1 MLQPGGG
8 YGAAIAS
15 PGCGDVRSGWCSSMR
30 PGPCG
35 GCTACCTSS
44 QFVHIEPDET
54 RTLSRIP
61 AALLFPAPGLPR
73 GHRLMGYDEN
83 GHCPMLVDATCSIY
97 ADRPRTCR
105 TYDCRIFPAADIAV
119 ELDQRGIG
127 LFQALELQAG
137 RARKHDRDQGGDN
150 PCDEEPGAP
159 RIRPETLTT
168 ARRRLLLL
176 DGLIVAPCPWYDPGR
191 ARERA
196 TQRAVLAVEIH
207 HAFLQEDQ
215 VSGLASVVDRPDPEV
230 VVAELTRVTQA
241 HRDGAPGARVRRR

>member
-1 MLQPGGG
+1 MADVDDGGAPGLAAGAFSTWLVEIQ
-8 YGAAIAS
+8 AAIRGERGS
-15 PGCGDVRSGWCSSMR
+15 DV
-30 PGPCG
+30 PCG

-119 ELDQRGIG
+119 EDDKSLIG
-127 LFQALELQAG
+127 ARAKRWLFDHPTPDDVAQHGAVRAAAAFIEEHAELLP
-137 RARKHDRDQGGDN
+137 GGST
-150 PCDEEPGAP
+150 PA
-159 RIRPETLTT
+159 T
-168 ARRRLLLL
+168 
-176 DGLIVAPCPWYDPGR
+176 
-191 ARERA
+191 A

-241 HRDGAPGARVRRR
+241 HRDGAPGARVRRHFP